1 MRRGGLLVVMGW
13 ARKPRGA
20 EELFTILSE
29 TRDDELVALMTQIGG
44 PGARIAWAEYGR
56 RKWGV
61 AFGIEDGNAEP
72 LHGPWQ
78 HAMWS

>member
-1 MRRGGLLVVMGW
+1 MGW

-20 EELFTILSE
+20 EELFAILSD

-56 RKWGV
+56 RKFGV
-61 AFGIEDGNAEP
+61 PYGIEAGQAIPYMLRDCG
-72 LHGPWQ
+72 GI
-78 HAMWS
+78 WS